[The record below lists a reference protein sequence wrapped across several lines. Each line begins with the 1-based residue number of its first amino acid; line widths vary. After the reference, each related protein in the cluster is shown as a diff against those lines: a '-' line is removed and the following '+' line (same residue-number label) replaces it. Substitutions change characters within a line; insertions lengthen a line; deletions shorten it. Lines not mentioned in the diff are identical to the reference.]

1 MIEVDGYLVLG
12 IIGASLILLGFIRVN
27 SGKWGNKS
35 LWYELDNLV
44 GAACIGIYNFH
55 HEAYATLV
63 LNIVWVFVAIR
74 GLESYAARKNR
85 GKKRKKK

>member
-12 IIGASLILLGFIRVN
+12 IVGASLILLGFIRVN

-74 GLESYAARKNR
+74 GLESYAARRKGGKN
-85 GKKRKKK
+85 KKR